1 MKNLIIAICLMLA
14 AAAGFA
20 KDFNY
25 VASNAKVSVTTFE
38 DKLDDGIA
46 LGILADA
53 NDYYELRYNKEAKT
67 NYLGKG
73 ENDRDF
79 ANKLYKIIPADELK
93 TYIVNNSKVAWLIGI
108 IDYNDGHGRV
118 LIATKSELGFWTYV
132 NMSDR

>member
-25 VASNAKVSVTTFE
+25 VAPNAKVSVSTFE
-38 DKLDDGIA
+38 DKVDDSVA

-53 NDYYELRYNKEAKT
+53 NDYYELHCNEEAKT

-79 ANKLYKIIPADELK
+79 ANKLYKIIPIDEIK
-93 TYIVNNSKVAWLIGI
+93 TYVVNNKVSWLIGI
-108 IDYNDGHGRV
+108 IDYNDGHCRI